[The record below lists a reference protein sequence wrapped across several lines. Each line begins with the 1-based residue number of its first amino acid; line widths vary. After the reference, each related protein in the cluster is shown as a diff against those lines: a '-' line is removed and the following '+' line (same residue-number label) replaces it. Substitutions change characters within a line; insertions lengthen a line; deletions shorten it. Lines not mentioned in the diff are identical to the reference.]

1 MGPER
6 IQSVDSYDWTE
17 ILEASLSEGHR
28 MVNRLLTDFRTGA
41 NRFDLPG
48 EVLFAHLDGHV
59 VVAVG
64 GLNVEEAKGLGKA
77 ARVRRLYVVPRWRGK
92 GLARSLLDEII
103 LHASRTFDVLTV
115 NVGKLDARGFYEH
128 LGFTPIDYAGITHIK
143 RLAHNPSSHAIVAK
157 RASA

>member
-28 MVNRLLTDFRTGA
+28 MVNRLLTDFRAGA

-64 GLNVEEAKGLGKA
+64 GLNG
-77 ARVRRLYVVPRWRGK
+77 
-92 GLARSLLDEII
+92 
-103 LHASRTFDVLTV
+103 
-115 NVGKLDARGFYEH
+115 
-128 LGFTPIDYAGITHIK
+128 
-143 RLAHNPSSHAIVAK
+143 
-157 RASA
+157 